1 MDNKVT
7 VSVVKLW
14 LYDIGRR
21 QSKSLIVSSIS
32 TRYTLSSVVIIEV
45 CEFRSCF
52 FFAIPLGWIDELT
65 IPTWFLLTTFP
76 FHFLRLASV
85 RALRELKKNNPSP
98 PPPTHDQPT
107 HSFLFFSAAFYLSLF
122 LPLSLSLSF
131 PRRFTGGAFSG
142 NRAVQCDS
150 RGERERQRVC
160 VRVRVRVRVRRLSSR
175 RIFFFCWPGQCWCWL
190 CCFVIEDSV
199 LEDSFFLPNLASSAA
214 SALPRT
220 ASYPGEWR
228 HCWHLTRIVS
238 NDSVAA
244 NPRSH
249 AMSWIIFALVIAS
262 SAVAQVRSSI
272 GNFDG
277 NKDAYWMADHVQ
289 WVPAAHCTKN
299 VHCWSHCFSFR

>member
-122 LPLSLSLSF
+122 LPLSISLSLFRVAS
-131 PRRFTGGAFSG
+131 PAALSVAIAPSSATV
-142 NRAVQCDS
+142 AVSESASEFVCAC
-150 RGERERQRVC
+150 GCVC
-160 VRVRVRVRVRRLSSR
+160 VCVVFHR
-175 RIFFFCWPGQCWCWL
+175 
-190 CCFVIEDSV
+190 DA
-199 LEDSFFLPNLASSAA
+199 SFFSAGQDSAGVGFAVLWSRTVFWKILFFYRTSHPQQRLRSRAPRVTPASDA
-214 SALPRT
+214 
-220 ASYPGEWR
+220 
-228 HCWHLTRIVS
+228 IVG
-238 NDSVAA
+238 
-244 NPRSH
+244 
-249 AMSWIIFALVIAS
+249 I
-262 SAVAQVRSSI
+262 
-272 GNFDG
+272 
-277 NKDAYWMADHVQ
+277 
-289 WVPAAHCTKN
+289 
-299 VHCWSHCFSFR
+299 

>member
-98 PPPTHDQPT
+98 PHPPTTSQHI
-107 HSFLFFSAAFYLSLF
+107 LFFSFRLLSTCLSF
-122 LPLSLSLSF
+122 CLSLSLSLF
-131 PRRFTGGAFSG
+131 RVASPAALSVAIAPSSATV
-142 NRAVQCDS
+142 AVSESASEFVCAC
-150 RGERERQRVC
+150 GCVC
-160 VRVRVRVRVRRLSSR
+160 VCVCVVFHR
-175 RIFFFCWPGQCWCWL
+175 
-190 CCFVIEDSV
+190 DA
-199 LEDSFFLPNLASSAA
+199 SFFSAGQDSAGVGFAVLWSRTVFWKILFFYRTSHPQQRLRSRAPRVTPASDA
-214 SALPRT
+214 
-220 ASYPGEWR
+220 
-228 HCWHLTRIVS
+228 IVG
-238 NDSVAA
+238 
-244 NPRSH
+244 
-249 AMSWIIFALVIAS
+249 I
-262 SAVAQVRSSI
+262 
-272 GNFDG
+272 
-277 NKDAYWMADHVQ
+277 
-289 WVPAAHCTKN
+289 
-299 VHCWSHCFSFR
+299 